1 MRPVL
6 CMGEALIDFQP
17 AVAGDADGLFRR
29 YAGGAPAN
37 VAVAVARLGGRAE
50 FLGMLGED
58 AFGDFLLEELRAA
71 GVGTAGVQRTADAPT
86 ALAFVNLDARG
97 ERSFS
102 FYRDRA
108 ADLLFRA
115 DAIPP
120 QVFEGAAILHAC
132 SNSLVEADI
141 AEATFACMRRARE
154 AGALVG
160 FDMNLRPA
168 LWAPGVDPAPRLWR
182 ALALA
187 DVVKLCVDEFDFAAG
202 PSGDHEAMIA
212 RLWRGA
218 TRLLVVTDGDRVL
231 RWFAPDGRGE
241 LPPFV
246 VRAVDNPAAG
256 VYPDGV
262 AWTETMHTSGRTDY
276 AERGER
282 RAGDWNFN
290 DAGELCFRYDHNK
303 GGGCFRYVRL
313 GANCYEHFVE
323 IGPREAVF
331 SNPRHPYTRK
341 LLAAV
346 PVPDPGRR
354 ALRRELAVDELPS
367 PVRALGWRAE
377 PTALIEVGP
386 GHFTRQAEARA

>member
-17 AVAGDADGLFRR
+17 AAAGEADGLFRR

-120 QVFEGAAILHAC
+120 RVFEDAAILHAC
-132 SNSLVEADI
+132 SNSLVGADI

-187 DVVKLCVDEFDFAAG
+187 DVVKLCVGEFDFAAG

-218 TRLLVVTDGDRVL
+218 TRLLVVTDGDRML

-241 LPPFV
+241 LHPFA
-246 VRAVDNPAAG
+246 VRAVDTTAAGDAFAGGLLFALARRGVDASTLPALVADPAALASVLRFAAACGALAATRPGAFAAMPAHDDVARLLATGATTACAASAPAAG
-256 VYPDGV
+256 D
-262 AWTETMHTSGRTDY
+262 
-276 AERGER
+276 
-282 RAGDWNFN
+282 RA
-290 DAGELCFRYDHNK
+290 RP
-303 GGGCFRYVRL
+303 
-313 GANCYEHFVE
+313 GAN
-323 IGPREAVF
+323 G
-331 SNPRHPYTRK
+331 
-341 LLAAV
+341 
-346 PVPDPGRR
+346 
-354 ALRRELAVDELPS
+354 
-367 PVRALGWRAE
+367 
-377 PTALIEVGP
+377 
-386 GHFTRQAEARA
+386 